1 MVPLLTKAVGAL
13 RPDDKLADCL
23 VCGSS
28 IHERDDALRIRGGG
42 LVHSDCA
49 TYRMRQRDGRRV
61 QRPSR
66 NLNHGFT
73 GE

>member
-1 MVPLLTKAVGAL
+1 MGAL
-13 RPDDKLADCL
+13 RAEGKVADCL
-23 VCGSS
+23 VCGDA
-28 IHERDDALRIRGGG
+28 IHGRDDALRIRAGG

-61 QRPSR
+61 RRPSPNR
-66 NLNHGFT
+66 NAPFT